1 MNNKLINI
9 GFFIGYALVIAGAV
23 VHILDFKVGF
33 YILGIGALVNTVFRL
48 RMLPKSEDRRIR
60 RLNSQQFIVVAGFI
74 ATAYLMYQN
83 HSAWALT
90 LLISGIIDFYLT
102 YRYPK
107 T

>member
-1 MNNKLINI
+1 MNKKHINI
-9 GFFIGYALVIAGAV
+9 GFFVGYALIIAGAV
-23 VHILDFKVGF
+23 VHILNIKAGF
-33 YILGIGALVNTVFRL
+33 YILGVGALVNTLFRL

-60 RLNSQQFIVVAGFI
+60 RLNSQQFIVVACFI

-83 HSAWALT
+83 HSAWALP
-90 LLISGIIDFYLT
+90 LMISGTIDFYLT

>member
-1 MNNKLINI
+1 MNKKQVNI
-9 GFFIGYALVIAGAV
+9 GFFIGYTLVIIGV
-23 VHILDFKVGF
+23 VAYILNFQAGF
-33 YILGIGALVNTVFRL
+33 YILGVGVLINTVFRL

-60 RLNSQQFIVVAGFI
+60 RLNNQHFIVVACFI

-107 T
+107 A